1 MTDFEKSNF
10 NRVFVYS
17 VSEEKIGYCIA
28 LETREIIHYS
38 YPFYQLTANSY
49 QLPPN
54 LGLGMM
60 LGAIL
65 YAKEHNKKYI
75 YLGSFQRPSDVYK
88 LQFAGLEWFDGEGW
102 QTDLEELKKIQF

>member
-1 MTDFEKSNF
+1 
-10 NRVFVYS
+10 
-17 VSEEKIGYCIA
+17 VSKKKIGYCIA

-65 YAKEHNKKYI
+65 YAKEHNKKHI

-88 LQFAGLEWFDGEGW
+88 LQFKGLEWWDGEMW
-102 QTDLEELKKIQF
+102 QTDLDDLKKI